1 MLTQSSWQFSTVPA
15 PLPQGGIN
23 PIWVWV
29 CSWWSLAGRHYQAR
43 VTIVHK
49 IPLMV
54 LRLYHALESPRHVK
68 IALQQKL
75 TQHCKA
81 VIFQGVKS
89 LSRARL
95 FATPWIVA
103 CTKLFCPW
111 DFQSK
116 STGVG
121 CHFLLQGIFPTQ
133 GSNPGLSHCRQML
146 YHLSHQ
152 GSPYTPI
159 KNKSKETKDCLTQSP
174 GFPI

>member
-1 MLTQSSWQFSTVPA
+1 MSMGMFLMVSSGRALT
-15 PLPQGGIN
+15 
-23 PIWVWV
+23 
-29 CSWWSLAGRHYQAR
+29 AR

-49 IPLMV
+49 IPLVV
-54 LRLYHALESPRHVK
+54 LRLYHALESPGHVK

-81 VIFQGVKS
+81 VILQRVKT

-103 CTKLFCPW
+103 CTKLLCPW

-121 CHFLLQGIFPTQ
+121 YHFHLQGIFPTQ
-133 GSNPGLSHCRQML
+133 VSNPGLPHSRQTL
-146 YHLSHQ
+146 YRLNP
-152 GSPYTPI
+152 GI
-159 KNKSKETKDCLTQSP
+159 KYDKFKVNVFLN
-174 GFPI
+174 IL